1 MKYLRQLQDEK
12 YTFVQNDSDLAS
24 FVDMVGLTEYA
35 DDITGMVVEII
46 DGDLG
51 EVWITEN
58 AAFYDLSA
66 IYRPLSFY
74 R

>member
-1 MKYLRQLQDEK
+1 MKHLRQLQDEK
-12 YTFVQNDSDLAS
+12 YTLVQNDTDLAS
-24 FVDMVGLTEYA
+24 FVDMVGLNEFA

-51 EVWITEN
+51 EVWITED
-58 AAFYDLSA
+58 AAYYDLSA
-66 IYRPLSFY
+66 VYHPLSFY